1 MEFAKRASIGTLL
14 AAAFLA
20 ACSGGGSGEPAA
32 QNAKLSVALMDAPVD
47 GVTAVNL
54 EIKSISIKGPNGP
67 ATELPLAHSP
77 LKVNLLG
84 LTDQNA
90 AILIDGAV
98 IPAGKYEW
106 LSMDVNAD
114 FDGVFDSSVMTTAG
128 GQEELRV
135 PSGRV
140 RLVDG
145 FEVGPNQAV
154 QLLFDWDLRAALVD
168 PPGQAGF
175 LLKPAFRMLDVTEL
189 GALAGTVALTTIAAP
204 GDANGCAKDAADLD
218 VGNVVYVFAAGVTP
232 DDIDG
237 KSPDPVAT
245 APVKPAANGDY
256 VYRVVLA
263 PGDYTVAFTCQ
274 AGNDDPEVDETGTAD
289 EIKLIGAMNK
299 TVTANAEAGADF

>member
-1 MEFAKRASIGTLL
+1 MEFARRASIGTLL
-14 AAAFLA
+14 AAASVLA
-20 ACSGGGSGEPAA
+20 ACSGGSGDDSTPG
-32 QNAKLSVALMDAPVD
+32 AKLSVSLMDAPVD

-67 ATELPLAHSP
+67 ATELPLTHSP

-84 LTDQNA
+84 LTDANA
-90 AILIDGAV
+90 AILVDGAV
-98 IPAGKYEW
+98 IPPGKYEW

-114 FDGVFDSSVMTTAG
+114 FDNIFDSWVMTASG
-128 GQEELRV
+128 GQEEIRV

-154 QLLFDWDLRAALVD
+154 KLLFDWDLRQGLVD
-168 PPGQAGF
+168 PPGQPGF

-189 GALAGTVALTTIAAP
+189 GALRGTVALTTITAT
-204 GDANGCAKDAADLD
+204 ANGCAKDDADLD
-218 VGNVVYVFAAGVTP
+218 VGNVVYVYAGLNVVP
-232 DDIDG
+232 DDVDG

-245 APVKPAANGDY
+245 APAAKAANGDY
-256 VYRVVLA
+256 TYRIVLA

-274 AGNDDPEVDETGTAD
+274 AGNDDPEADETGTAN
-289 EIKLIGAMNK
+289 EIKFVSAVSK
-299 TVTANAEAGADF
+299 TVAAAVEAVANF